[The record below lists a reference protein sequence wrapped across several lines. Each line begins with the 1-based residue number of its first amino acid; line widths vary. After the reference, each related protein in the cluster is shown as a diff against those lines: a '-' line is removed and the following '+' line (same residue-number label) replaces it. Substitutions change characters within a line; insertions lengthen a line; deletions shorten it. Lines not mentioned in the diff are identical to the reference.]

1 MAKTDKD
8 AAADKKS
15 AAKLLGRLGGL
26 VGGPARAKALSPA
39 RRKAIAVSGGEAKR
53 DGHKSGAGNL
63 SAMTKKN
70 SASKRK

>member
-39 RRKAIAVSGGEAKR
+39 RRKAIAVMGGESKR
-53 DGHKSGAGNL
+53 DGRKSGAGNKT
-63 SAMTKKN
+63 SMMKKT
-70 SASKRK
+70 SASKQK